1 MKWFLDILR
10 TIADPRHLRR
20 TLLITLLVGIW
31 LSLFNEGP
39 LLFVAPWSIQLG
51 TKVFLN
57 FLTPF
62 VVANLGLVAH
72 R

>member
-10 TIADPRHLRR
+10 TIADPRHLQR